1 MRIGIFTECY
11 HPVLN
16 GVVVSID
23 TFREELEKRGHEFF
37 IFTTENPGF
46 HDTDLNIIRYN
57 AMLPFQA
64 KGGKYPIAWP
74 QIARLQASRIAKYD
88 LDIIHS
94 QHLLGLGI
102 LGLRAGKIL
111 KIPTILTYH
120 TLLAEYTHY
129 IPFFTG
135 LARKWL
141 IAKSREICN
150 EYDQIITPSPS
161 MKKVLR
167 SYGVTTPITSIPTGV
182 DLDEFKNPYSKEEI
196 RKKWRIPEHQ
206 KNILLYVSRIARE
219 KNLNFFFEAIEILAA
234 QRDDFHLLMVG
245 GGPELEYYKKK
256 ISDWHLKPFVTFTGM
271 QEKVITNRFF
281 GAADIFTFP
290 SITET
295 QGIVITEAM
304 AAGIPAVAINKMG
317 PSDII
322 QNDIDGFLVPLNKKE
337 FAAKIEYLLDNK
349 EQRLKMGKAGQ
360 KNAEKF
366 SVKAT
371 CDEMEKLYENT
382 FSHYRS

>member
-11 HPVLN
+11 RPVLN

-23 TFREELEKRGHEFF
+23 TFRDELEKRGHQFF

-46 HDTDLNIIRYN
+46 KGNDPNVVRYN
-57 AMLPFQA
+57 AMIPFQS

-74 QIARLQASRIAKYD
+74 QIARLQAKKIAQYNLD
-88 LDIIHS
+88 LIHS
-94 QHLLGLGI
+94 QHLLGIGH
-102 LGLRAGKIL
+102 LGLKVGKL
-111 KIPTILTYH
+111 LSLPTILTYH

-129 IPFFTG
+129 VPLFG
-135 LARKWL
+135 SLVRAYL
-141 IAKSREICN
+141 INQSRRISN
-150 EYDQIITPSPS
+150 QYDQIVTPSPS

-167 SYGVTTPITSIPTGV
+167 GYDVRRPIQPIPTGV
-182 DLDEFKNPYSKEEI
+182 NIDDFQNPISRTEIESK
-196 RKKWRIPEHQ
+196 WHIPQ
-206 KNILLYVSRIARE
+206 NSKLLLYVSRIAKE
-219 KNLNFFFEAIEILAA
+219 KNLDFFFEAIEILA
-234 QRDDFHLLMVG
+234 QKRDDFHLLMVG
-245 GGPELEYYKKK
+245 GGPELEYYRKK
-256 ISDWHLKPFVTFTGM
+256 IIDWHLKSFVTFTGM
-271 QEKVITNRFF
+271 MPKAKTNRFY
-281 GAADIFTFP
+281 GAADLFVFP

-322 QNDIDGFLVPLNKKE
+322 KDGIDGFLVPLNKKE

-366 SVKAT
+366 SVKVT
-371 CDEMEKLYENT
+371 GDEMEKLYENT
-382 FSHYRS
+382 FSHHRS